1 MGVLISE
8 IYVMSQGEIISGT
21 YGIKSIAKNT
31 ARDNRF
37 YLLMELS
44 DKTGTI
50 PLYFWGDRTEDSVS
64 IGDSLEANDVIT
76 INDVLVDSWGAPDHR
91 ALKFDRSPES
101 ITKLDEGQYDLT
113 DLLPA
118 TKRSIDEMFEYVTLR
133 KDEIDDPHLRELMD
147 IIFLDEDLMHRFKT
161 VPAALMIHHAHAS
174 GLLEHT
180 WEVLNYCER
189 LCEVHS
195 NLDKDLVYAGAILH
209 DIGKVKSLVA
219 SITIDTS
226 REGMLLEHQ
235 YLGCEIVSEYILKIP
250 GFPDDLNNKLRHIIL
265 SHHGDPAM
273 GAVVRPAIPEAAAI
287 HSADMMG
294 LYVIQYLNAIE
305 SYVGS
310 DFKTTRRV
318 FPLNTKIYVE

>member
-1 MGVLISE
+1 
-8 IYVMSQGEIISGT
+8 MSQGKLISGT

-50 PLYFWGDRTEDSVS
+50 PLYFWGDRREDSVS
-64 IGDSLEANDVIT
+64 IFDSLEANDVIA
-76 INDVLVDSWGAPDHR
+76 IDDVLVDSWGAPDHR
-91 ALKFDRSPES
+91 ALKLDKSPES
-101 ITKLDEGQYDLT
+101 ITKLEEGQYDLA
-113 DLLPA
+113 DLIPD
-118 TKRSIDEMFEYVTLR
+118 TKRPKDEMFEYVKLR

-147 IIFLDEDLMHRFKT
+147 NIFSDEALMRQFKT
-161 VPAALMIHHAHAS
+161 APAAIMIHHAHAS

-180 WEVLNYCER
+180 WEVLNYCEK
-189 LCEVHS
+189 LSEIHP
-195 NLDKDLVYAGAILH
+195 NLDKAILYAGAILH

-219 SITIDTS
+219 SLTIDTS

-235 YLGCEIVSEYILKIP
+235 YLGCEIVSKYVSEIP

-265 SHHGDPAM
+265 SHHGTPSM

-287 HSADMMG
+287 HSADIMG
-294 LYVIQYLNAIE
+294 SYVIQYLNAVE

-310 DFKTTRRV
+310 EFKTPKRV

>member
-1 MGVLISE
+1 MGVLINE
-8 IYVMSQGEIISGT
+8 IKALPKGTKISGT
-21 YGIKSIAKNT
+21 FAIFTIS
-31 ARDNRF
+31 RDISRPGNHFLRI
-37 YLLMELS
+37 ELS
-44 DKTGTI
+44 DKSGKITLRVWGTRDEASI
-50 PLYFWGDRTEDSVS
+50 SLYDPLDK
-64 IGDSLEANDVIT
+64 NDVIEIDNAT
-76 INDVLVDSWGAPDHR
+76 VDSYQDIPQLNLDSKPVR
-91 ALKFDRSPES
+91 IR
-101 ITKLDEGQYDLT
+101 KLAEGEYDLA
-113 DLLPA
+113 DLIPD
-118 TKRSIDEMFEYVTLR
+118 TKRPKDEMFEYITLR

-147 IIFLDEDLMHRFKT
+147 NIFSDEELMHQFKT
-161 VPAALMIHHAHAS
+161 SPSALMIHHAHAS

-219 SITIDTS
+219 SVTIDTS
-226 REGMLLEHQ
+226 PEGMLLEHQ
-235 YLGCEIVSEYILKIP
+235 YLGCEIVSKYVSEIL

-265 SHHGDPAM
+265 SHHGDPSM

-294 LYVIQYLNAIE
+294 SYVIQYLNAVE

-318 FPLNTKIYVE
+318 FPLDTKIYVE